1 MRGQLKLK
9 QGSKLNGIVA
19 EEAPCAIWKKH
30 QVKKKKKNP
39 NKGIC
44 KGVCLYIYH
53 CKFFLSRVGRLS
65 FHWSSLTTLGVRH
78 ARGWG
83 HRPHINQVG
92 LCSTST
98 LAHSFVFFGFL
109 NDKILQKKASKKEK
123 KSNCYKKLTGETKKD
138 RNNRI
143 NWKKQ
148 IKIVKSQCK
157 KKLVKQFKKRF
168 SLGMTSDPGSFWDW
182 LSPAALPAH
191 FCLMDSA
198 IQMIAEVN
206 WTMQQEKRWIKAPQ
220 QQAQLAERHFNAR
233 FRQKRQI
240 NNRMMI
246 SSRHT
251 SSPTK
256 VLKGKADIKDFSQ
269 SGVLWSAAGEVEVTV
284 TLASSVPGVVV
295 LAVVRVV
302 WMVVE
307 VWNFSLHSLI
317 TFQASDSVPPFS
329 RTSWP

>member
-1 MRGQLKLK
+1 
-9 QGSKLNGIVA
+9 
-19 EEAPCAIWKKH
+19 
-30 QVKKKKKNP
+30 
-39 NKGIC
+39 
-44 KGVCLYIYH
+44 
-53 CKFFLSRVGRLS
+53 
-65 FHWSSLTTLGVRH
+65 
-78 ARGWG
+78 
-83 HRPHINQVG
+83 
-92 LCSTST
+92 
-98 LAHSFVFFGFL
+98 
-109 NDKILQKKASKKEK
+109 
-123 KSNCYKKLTGETKKD
+123 
-138 RNNRI
+138 
-143 NWKKQ
+143 
-148 IKIVKSQCK
+148 
-157 KKLVKQFKKRF
+157 
-168 SLGMTSDPGSFWDW
+168 
-182 LSPAALPAH
+182 
-191 FCLMDSA
+191 MDSA

-307 VWNFSLHSLI
+307 V
-317 TFQASDSVPPFS
+317 
-329 RTSWP
+329 